1 VGARTKAS
9 VAVAATSVTSP
20 TTTLAWEVVL
30 VDRALLELV
39 KQTLRASSTSEAI
52 DRALTLAAREA
63 EFRDGRL
70 APLGDLANSDGG
82 VGNYPLQ

>member
-1 VGARTKAS
+1 

-20 TTTLAWEVVL
+20 TTALAWEVVL

-52 DRALTLAAREA
+52 DRALTLAARQAEA
-63 EFRDGRL
+63 RDERL
-70 APLGDLANSDGG
+70 APLANLTDGG
-82 VGNYPLQ
+82 GTYPVQ